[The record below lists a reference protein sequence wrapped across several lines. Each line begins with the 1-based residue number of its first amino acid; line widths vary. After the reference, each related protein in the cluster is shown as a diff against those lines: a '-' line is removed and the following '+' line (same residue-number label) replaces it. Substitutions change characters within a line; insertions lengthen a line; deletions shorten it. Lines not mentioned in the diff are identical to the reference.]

1 MPDASDF
8 SSLAL
13 AVAFN
18 REDVTNQRLLRGAVA
33 CLGLAIVAHAF
44 LRQRMAAL
52 FRCFQAT
59 MTAFDDY
66 IKDKYDKKQ

>member
-1 MPDASDF
+1 
-8 SSLAL
+8 
-13 AVAFN
+13 
-18 REDVTNQRLLRGAVA
+18 
-33 CLGLAIVAHAF
+33 
-44 LRQRMAAL
+44 MAAL